1 MGVCVH
7 VLLPTLI
14 KNAKILSI
22 MSGFN
27 DGYPQYEL
35 MALHDEET
43 GKVVRKKLWKVF
55 WIMLIITIAELIIG
69 FQAADWGL
77 TKTFLKIVFIS
88 LTILKAGYIVL
99 SFMHLGDENKPLK
112 FAVLVPFIVFILY
125 LIMFVDIFEGTY
137 SKDNRYIMDK
147 NVTNKTAP
155 AAHDAEHH

>member
-1 MGVCVH
+1 
-7 VLLPTLI
+7 
-14 KNAKILSI
+14 

-55 WIMLIITIAELIIG
+55 WIMLVITIAELIIG
-69 FQAADWGL
+69 FQAVDWGL
-77 TKTFLKIVFIS
+77 SKTLLKIIFIS
-88 LTILKAGYIVL
+88 LTIVKAAYIVL
-99 SFMHLGDENKPLK
+99 SFMHLGDETKPLK

-125 LIMFVDIFEGTY
+125 LIMLVDIFEGTY
-137 SKDNRYIMDK
+137 SKENRYIMDK

-155 AAHDAEHH
+155 VAHDAEHH